1 MGDAAGPRGGG
12 GCAFR
17 RHRWPVGC
25 APRASPA
32 FRAPASPQ
40 RPGRDSPA
48 HAPERVRG
56 EEPHPG
62 TGAVWGGDRDPRRT
76 LLGVATLEQ
85 GRESRVGIGGS
96 TALGVSGGERGGP
109 WGGGCGGADAR
120 RAAGL
125 GQPRGRVGPW
135 REGRGGRGPRRL
147 PQRGRFLGRWE
158 GGTTPLTI
166 SLSS

>member
-1 MGDAAGPRGGG
+1 MGDAAGPRRGG

-56 EEPHPG
+56 EEPHSG

-96 TALGVSGGERGGP
+96 TALGKTR
-109 WGGGCGGADAR
+109 
-120 RAAGL
+120 
-125 GQPRGRVGPW
+125 
-135 REGRGGRGPRRL
+135 
-147 PQRGRFLGRWE
+147 
-158 GGTTPLTI
+158 
-166 SLSS
+166 LSSYPKKMKSTGLLSKDNQVSTAD